1 MLVNDRA
8 IARLTPA
15 RISAVSSLIRG
26 GVALHAWPDNLF
38 VIDGSVL
45 PTALGVNPSHTIYA
59 LAHRARP
66 LVIDAARGA

>member
-1 MLVNDRA
+1 M
-8 IARLTPA
+8 
-15 RISAVSSLIRG
+15 SAAPTE
-26 GVALHAWPDNLF
+26 GVVGPDHRVYGHDNLF